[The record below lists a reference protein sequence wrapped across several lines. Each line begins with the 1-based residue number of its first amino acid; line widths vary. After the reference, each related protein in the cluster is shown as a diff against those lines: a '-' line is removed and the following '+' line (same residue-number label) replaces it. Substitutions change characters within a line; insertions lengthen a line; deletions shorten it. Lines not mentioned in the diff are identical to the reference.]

1 MFQYSTK
8 RKKKSNIFE
17 LALIFFMIKYN
28 ENKKIDIYFHFFYFK
43 RKLNGRMT
51 HGPTICTHIAYI
63 QMVR

>member
-51 HGPTICTHIAYI
+51 H
-63 QMVR
+63 